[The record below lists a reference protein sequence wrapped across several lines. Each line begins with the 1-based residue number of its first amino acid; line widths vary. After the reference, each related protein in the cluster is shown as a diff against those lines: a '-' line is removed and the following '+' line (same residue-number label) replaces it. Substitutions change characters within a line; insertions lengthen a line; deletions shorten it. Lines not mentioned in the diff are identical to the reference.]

1 MATVEI
7 ARVAERDLEELIA
20 TRELPDGARERVG
33 RSLLTLEQF
42 PRGGRSLSGR
52 WRGLRALVGPW
63 GWLIAIYAYEEA
75 HDRVTVVAFQDGR
88 SAGAATEDR

>member
-1 MATVEI
+1 MVEI

-52 WRGLRALVGPW
+52 WRGLRALIGPW

-75 HDRVTVVAFQDGR
+75 RDRVTVVTFQDGR